1 MNEIEVYTPK
11 VEIIDDDDISIE
23 DEYGKIEDD
32 ENVEEYI
39 RHIPL
44 VKWEKDKI
52 CSQTKKN

>member
-39 RHIPL
+39 RHIPF
-44 VKWEKDKI
+44 VKWEKDKL
-52 CSQTKKN
+52 C